1 MKVLVTGHD
10 GYIGKVLV
18 PMLQRAGHQAVGLDS
33 FLFENCAFGE
43 EVEGPPCHR
52 RDIRDVQ
59 EQDLQGCNAVL
70 HLAGV
75 SNDPLGDLNPESTME
90 INHRASVRLAQLAK
104 KVGVSRF
111 VFSSSC
117 STYGAAGDQPIDE
130 MAEFNPVTPYGRS
143 KVLVEKDVATL
154 ADESFSPTFLRNAT
168 AYGVSS
174 RLRGDLV
181 LNNLVGWAFTTG
193 RVFLKSD
200 GTAWRPIVHIEDIA
214 RAFLCVLEAPR
225 ALVHNQAFN
234 VGSTKE
240 NYQIRDLAEIVRQT
254 VPGCRIEYAEGASA
268 DKRCYLV
275 DCGKLPRTLPDF
287 TPHWTARRGAEEL
300 YAAYRRVGLTLEDFE
315 GARYMRIRHV
325 KKLQKEGRLDE
336 NMRWLQKY
344 FVSSNGEQHSHV

>member
-18 PMLQRAGHQAVGLDS
+18 PMLQRAGHQVVGLDS
-33 FLFENCAFGE
+33 FLFEECTFGE
-43 EVEGPPCHR
+43 EAEGPISYR
-52 RDIRDVQ
+52 RDIRDV
-59 EQDLQGCNAVL
+59 EEGNLKGCDAVL
-70 HLAGV
+70 HLAGI
-75 SNDPLGDLNPESTME
+75 SNDPLGDFRPESTME
-90 INHRASVRLAQLAK
+90 INYRASVRLARLAK
-104 KVGVSRF
+104 KAGVSRF

-117 STYGAAGDQPIDE
+117 STYGAAGNKPIE
-130 MAEFNPVTPYGRS
+130 ETAEFHPVTPYGQS

-154 ADESFSPTFLRNAT
+154 ADDAFSPTFLRNAT

-181 LNNLVGWAFTTG
+181 LNNLVAWAFTTG

-225 ALVHNQAFN
+225 TLVHNEAFN
-234 VGSTKE
+234 VGSTEE

-254 VPGCRIEYAEGASA
+254 VPGCHIEYAEGASA

-275 DCGKLPRTLPDF
+275 DCGKLPRTIPAF
-287 TPHWTARRGAEEL
+287 SPQWSARRGVEEL
-300 YAAYRRVGLTLEDFE
+300 YAAYRRFGLTLEDFE
-315 GARYMRIRHV
+315 GSKYMRIRHV
-325 KKLQKEGRLDE
+325 KKLQEEGRLD
-336 NMRWLQKY
+336 NDMRWM
-344 FVSSNGEQHSHV
+344 EQPVAPAGGKGFSHA